1 MFNIAIDGV
10 AGCGKSTIA
19 DKLSK
24 RLKIK
29 KFNTGL
35 VYRAI
40 TCEYLSKFGE
50 GINPNKKNIDMLVN
64 DLNVEVVF
72 DKGVQKV
79 FVNGHDYND
88 ILRDENVTM
97 MTPLVSGYD
106 TVREKVREIQR
117 TFAKNNDCIMEGR
130 DIGRV
135 VLKDADCKLFLMATP
150 RVRAKRRFDQIKNSR
165 EIVSFEEV
173 LKDIEKRDKEDKK
186 REHGAMIPA
195 DDAIIIDNSKET
207 LKETLDRCEK
217 IIKEKRFKKES

>member
-50 GINPNKKNIDMLVN
+50 GVNPNKKNIDLLVN

-72 DKGVQKV
+72 
-79 FVNGHDYND
+79 YND
-88 ILRDENVTM
+88 ILREENVTM

-106 TVREKVREIQR
+106 TIREKVREIQR

-165 EIVSFEEV
+165 EKVSFEEV
-173 LKDIEKRDKEDKK
+173 LKDIEKRDKEDKE